1 MKMKIGVATLI
12 LLLMVGPIGCAAYE
26 AITGQTAL
34 KIRQQEAEIAF
45 QATAKAAYEVASI
58 REVEKQESQRI
69 RDYYAYLATTGQTA
83 TTKENMSGNS
93 GLNLSFLQ
101 NVSIGWQFL
110 LVAGS
115 LGIAIWLL
123 LRRSD

>member
-12 LLLMVGPIGCAAYE
+12 LLLMVGLIGCAAYE
-26 AITGQTAL
+26 AITGQTAP
-34 KIRQQEAEIAF
+34 
-45 QATAKAAYEVASI
+45 
-58 REVEKQESQRI
+58 
-69 RDYYAYLATTGQTA
+69 
-83 TTKENMSGNS
+83 TKENMSGNS

-123 LRRSD
+123 LCRSDCP